1 MVVYSNSN
9 IQTYLLLTLKYK
21 KNDLS
26 SKSNQLKKILWG
38 GIHSDKNKVSVKKDN
53 YLFRNPNY

>member
-9 IQTYLLLTLKYK
+9 IQTYLLLTIKYK

-26 SKSNQLKKILWG
+26 SKSNQLKKKTMRWY
-38 GIHSDKNKVSVKKDN
+38 S
-53 YLFRNPNY
+53 